1 MRGAKE
7 EALEIREAEAMAPSD
22 PRPQYI
28 IELLLTRDDQSHN
41 TTQNN
46 VKKQSIT

>member
-1 MRGAKE
+1 MTGSKE
-7 EALEIREAEAMAPSD
+7 EAMEMREVEAGNPD
-22 PRPQYI
+22 PRPWYI